1 MPPFPRE
8 NNTRAI
14 AIARLFVCFLHQQ
27 EQRKAEEFRQAL
39 AVAKLKENVRGKIW
53 ALEDALSAADTEG
66 RGALTLDQFHQT
78 LVNASRKFDLE
89 REDLGRLVAWA
100 DFAGDG
106 NVIIKDVVEACKG
119 ATRATSDHLTGSLT
133 PSNNTV
139 PGRHGKRIAYGGY
152 LVGEDPSKKG
162 STVRP
167 CTAPDEYYGS
177 QRQRRNSRLMPTPF
191 SGQSLAEASPQ
202 EREDRRAIHTL
213 ASKIVERGVEKF
225 HQDSMREL
233 FRRFDRQHR
242 GRISVEDLQEGCREL
257 NINVDLDNKDG
268 RW

>member
-1 MPPFPRE
+1 M
-8 NNTRAI
+8 
-14 AIARLFVCFLHQQ
+14 
-27 EQRKAEEFRQAL
+27 

-53 ALEDALSAADTEG
+53 ALQDALSAADTDG
-66 RGALTLDQFHQT
+66 TGTLTLVQFHQT

-89 REDLGRLVAWA
+89 REDIGRLVTWA
-100 DFAGDG
+100 DFDG
-106 NVIIKDVVEACKG
+106 SGKVVINDVVEACKG

-152 LVGEDPSKKG
+152 LVGDEKRTG
-162 STVRP
+162 STARP

-177 QRQRRNSRLMPTPF
+177 QRQRRNSRLIPTPF
-191 SGQSLAEASPQ
+191 NRQSLADASPQ
-202 EREDRRAIHTL
+202 EREDRRAIHAL

-233 FRRFDRQHR
+233 FRRFDGQHR

-268 RW
+268 RWYVLVFPVCCRCHR